1 MVTRIWTD
9 GRTDRRKDGRTDGR
23 TEGISIV
30 PLSGGGGG
38 LIKIHH
44 EYGILSNH
52 IYICR
57 YATSKESNI
66 HNMELLGYHT

>member
-1 MVTRIWTD
+1 MTSFLSYRGNKNLDGRTD
-9 GRTDRRKDGRTDGR
+9 GRTDGRKDGRTDGR

-44 EYGILSNH
+44 
-52 IYICR
+52 
-57 YATSKESNI
+57 
-66 HNMELLGYHT
+66 